1 MTEILRYAAFTTD
14 PALGNPAGVVLDAG
28 DLDAAK
34 MQEIA
39 VGVGYSET
47 AFAVPSGDRRYS
59 VRYFSPLA
67 EVDFCG
73 HATIAT
79 AVAIAE
85 REGVGPLVFDTNV
98 GPIEVGTER
107 TDGALGA
114 SLRSVA
120 THTRPASGDDLARA
134 LAALRWPPT
143 DLDPAYP
150 PHVAFGGVE
159 HLVLAAGSRER
170 LADLD
175 YDFEA
180 LKALMTERGWTTLQ
194 LFWREDETRLHARNP
209 FPVGG
214 VVEDPATGAA
224 AAALG
229 GYLRDLGAVTEPTRL
244 SISQGEDMGQQSDLT
259 VAVDPADR
267 TITVSGA
274 GVAITT

>member
-28 DLDAAK
+28 DVDAAK

-39 VGVGYSET
+39 SGLGYSET

-107 TDGALGA
+107 TDGVVRA

-120 THTRPASGDDLARA
+120 TRTRPASGDDLARA
-134 LAALRWPPT
+134 LAALRWQAT

-194 LFWREDETRLHARNP
+194 LFWREDENRLHARNP
-209 FPVGG
+209 FPIGG

-244 SISQGEDMGQQSDLT
+244 SISQGEDMGQQSELT

-274 GVAITT
+274 GVAITA

>member
-28 DLDAAK
+28 DVGADK
-34 MQEIA
+34 MQAIA
-39 VGVGYSET
+39 AEVGYSET

-107 TDGALGA
+107 TDGVVRA
-114 SLRSVA
+114 SLRSVD
-120 THTRPASGDDLARA
+120 TRTRPATGDDLARA
-134 LAALRWPPT
+134 LAALGWQPT

-180 LKALMTERGWTTLQ
+180 LKALMTERGWTTVQ

-209 FPVGG
+209 FPIGG

-229 GYLRDLGAVTEPTRL
+229 GYLRDLGAVTEPTL
-244 SISQGEDMGQQSDLT
+244 LTISQGEDMGQLSELT
-259 VAVDPADR
+259 VTVDPADP
-267 TITVSGA
+267 TITVAGA
-274 GVAITT
+274 GVAIPA